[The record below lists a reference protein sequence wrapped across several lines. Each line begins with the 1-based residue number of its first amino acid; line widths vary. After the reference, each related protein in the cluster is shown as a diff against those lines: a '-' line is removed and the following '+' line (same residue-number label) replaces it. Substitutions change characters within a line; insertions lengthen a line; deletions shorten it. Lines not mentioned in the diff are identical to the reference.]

1 MTKRDQIAALVGEE
15 ATDLAYRANTWLL
28 RGALAVFPT
37 VPALAVIAFELHL
50 PVIFVAV
57 AAAFVV
63 CSVCLAY
70 GAKLNRR
77 ATRAA
82 SAYLSRRDGLAITV
96 KSGGIRPWAW
106 QKEIERAH
114 QRASRLKSASATR
127 RRPVPSTIR
136 SGSPERKMR
145 GMSIGNSTPKTR
157 SRVVDHAR

>member
-1 MTKRDQIAALVGEE
+1 MTKRDQITALVGEE

-63 CSVCLAY
+63 WSVCLAY

-96 KSGGIRPWAW
+96 KSGGMRPWAW

-114 QRASRLKSASATR
+114 QRVEAEERQRHTQTASALRNQEWLDQKQEKWEEYR
-127 RRPVPSTIR
+127 RAHG
-136 SGSPERKMR
+136 GSEGKQ
-145 GMSIGNSTPKTR
+145 
-157 SRVVDHAR
+157 A